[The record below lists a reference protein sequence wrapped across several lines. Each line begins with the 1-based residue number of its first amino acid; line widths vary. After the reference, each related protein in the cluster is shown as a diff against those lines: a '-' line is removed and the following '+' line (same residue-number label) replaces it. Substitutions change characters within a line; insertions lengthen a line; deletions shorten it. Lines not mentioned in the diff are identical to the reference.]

1 MQQQQGPAGEIPGI
15 PVAFSRPGQPPWLA
29 RAVLGPSAAA
39 LSPAGWGCRA
49 LGLVLGGLR
58 AASLGLGPAAAA
70 GSAAAASLLGSG
82 SMGRSRQ
89 AGPPAATEAV
99 PFGAQPASVLLG
111 LLLVGWLLL
120 APGWLA
126 PAWAAELKV
135 SAVSLEPCP
144 AADAGSQPELRRPSG
159 ASCYALRGEVNN
171 PGRQPVVDTDVFAL
185 ILDSSGEP
193 VLPNRSRVGSIGD
206 VPPGVSRF
214 ALRLAIPAGTPGPF
228 RVRNPRA
235 RGFSAPVRSRAGEGQ
250 ELLPLEQE
258 LAAS

>member
-1 MQQQQGPAGEIPGI
+1 MLGALAATLVPAGR
-15 PVAFSRPGQPPWLA
+15 ALRSLA
-29 RAVLGPSAAA
+29 R
-39 LSPAGWGCRA
+39 GCRA
-49 LGLVLGGLR
+49 PGLVWGWLQTGCRVL
-58 AASLGLGPAAAA
+58 SPAAAA
-70 GSAAAASLLGSG
+70 ASRAGGECLGC
-82 SMGRSRQ
+82 REAR
-89 AGPPAATEAV
+89 PPAAREAA
-99 PFGAQPASVLLG
+99 PFGSQPAAALLG
-111 LLLVGWLLL
+111 LLLVAGLLL

-144 AADAGSQPELRRPSG
+144 AEDAGSQPELRRPSG

-171 PGRQPVVDTDVFAL
+171 PGRRPVVDTDVFAL